1 MDAIEEMKDNNMVV
15 LPDFDSPS
23 LTISDLYTCS
33 RNAQEEFRCTIQ
45 FMHPLMSLIMA
56 EARGRYFRGL

>member
-15 LPDFDSPS
+15 LPDLIPS
-23 LTISDLYTCS
+23 LTISDPTLVTLWGIPENS
-33 RNAQEEFRCTIQ
+33 DAIQ

-56 EARGRYFRGL
+56 EARRYFRGL